1 MPKMKHPAG
10 GTIDVRPDQV
20 EYHESQGWEKVTAPA
35 AKKSTTKATASSSD
49 TAPEK

>member
-1 MPKMKHPAG
+1 MKMRHPDG
-10 GTIDVRPDQV
+10 GTLETTPAYV
-20 EYHESQGWEKVTAPA
+20 EMYESQGWEKVTAPA